1 MVKVGQS
8 DIFAGLGARRATARR
23 IERAHAPDIW
33 RIGWLESAVA
43 IVISVA
49 GLGTSWSSY
58 QAALWN
64 GRQAIRFGS
73 AGAQRTEA
81 SQAALDAGMKQV
93 IDVGLFSAWV
103 NAKKSGDEALATF
116 YERRFTPAMK
126 PAFAEWLAQEPMT
139 NPQAAQSPFVLRSYR
154 QPLQARAEQLGVQ
167 AEREF
172 EGGMQA
178 NGYSNA
184 YTRSAVILAL
194 SMFLGGV
201 GQVFRRP
208 GVRILLAACAALA
221 CAYGV
226 ARIFGLPNLGAP

>member
-1 MVKVGQS
+1 MVKVGQN

-23 IERAHAPDIW
+23 IERAQAPETW
-33 RIGWLESAVA
+33 RVGWLESAVA

-64 GRQAIRFGS
+64 SRQAVHFGS
-73 AGAQRTEA
+73 AGALRTDA
-81 SQAALDAGMKQV
+81 SRAALDAGMSRA
-93 IDVGLFSAWV
+93 IDIGLFSAWMD
-103 NAKKSGDEALATF
+103 AKASGDDALAAS
-116 YERRFTPAMK
+116 YERRFTPVMR
-126 PAFAEWLAQEPMT
+126 PAFAEWLSQQPMS
-139 NPQAAQSPFVLRSYR
+139 NPRAVGSPFMLGSYR
-154 QPLQARAEQLGVQ
+154 QPQLAQADALGKQ
-167 AEREF
+167 AEKEF
-172 EGGMQA
+172 EDGMKA
-178 NGYSNA
+178 NAYSNA

-208 GVRILLAACAALA
+208 GVRILLATCAALA

-226 ARIFGLPNLGAP
+226 TRIFGLPNLGAP